1 MNRKIKPKPRIPTY
15 DLVAVIRKSGKN
27 PIRHEAWRFY
37 SILDTLRWLGA
48 DLQTATDIAKWCGR
62 SHEELTRTE
71 GDITIELKE
80 ERGKSN
86 DNS

>member
-1 MNRKIKPKPRIPTY
+1 MAKRVKPKPRIEN
-15 DLVAVIRKSGKN
+15 LVAVIRKDRKD
-27 PIRHEAWRFY
+27 PIRLESWRY
-37 SILDTLRWLGA
+37 WSIMDA
-48 DLQTATDIAKWCGR
+48 LQWYGVCRQDASDIAKWCGR
-62 SHEELTRTE
+62 SHEELTRTD